1 MKSVGF
7 KEWAIVCQALGEGQ
21 QSVIIRKG
29 GIAEGRDGF
38 AFRNREFFLFPT
50 FFHEQVDK
58 TRLRDASIPRP
69 NESQV
74 EIQFFAR
81 IEHAC
86 RIESW
91 ETVTA
96 LESFHVLKQSVVR
109 ERFDDVRALGIHA
122 AFVRV
127 FCLGQSW
134 VLPNDK
140 RYAGCRSWVELPK
153 PPATIRLE
161 PVLGEE
167 EHVEMEKRFLS
178 VIGPETM
185 VSKSVAAAWRP
196 PLLEA

>member
-7 KEWAIVCQALGEGQ
+7 KEWAIVCRALGEGQ

-38 AFRNREFFLFPT
+38 AFRHREFFLFPT
-50 FFHEQVDK
+50 FFHEQVEK
-58 TRLRDASIPRP
+58 TRLKDTSFSQP

-74 EIQFFAR
+74 EIQFLAR
-81 IEHAC
+81 IEHAY

-109 ERFDDVRALGIHA
+109 ERFDDVRAPGIHA

-127 FCLGQSW
+127 FHLGQSW
-134 VLPNDK
+134 ILPNDK
-140 RYAGCRSWVELPK
+140 RYAGCRSWVELPE
-153 PPATIRLE
+153 PPAMVRLE
-161 PVLGEE
+161 PVLGQEA
-167 EHVEMEKRFLS
+167 HVEMEKRFLDG
-178 VIGPETM
+178 IGPETM
-185 VSKSVAAAWRP
+185 VSKWP
-196 PLLEA
+196 IGGP